1 LKDIR
6 LGANLFI
13 ANYTTLEFVLIS
25 PYFSSVDFISL
36 RFFRKWNNCISLKRR
51 MFLSFA
57 RRLKMLTNSSAGK
70 VLIPPANFLS
80 RIPRRIRF
88 KESGFMSSRLSL
100 ILSTKSRNFLLSQRL
115 LILLIVSSLFE
126 RLSPFIFYLWLL
138 KMTLNFRS
146 LSIE

>member
-1 LKDIR
+1 MNDIK
-6 LGANLFI
+6 LGASLFI

-25 PYFSSVDFISL
+25 PYFIKVDFISL
-36 RFFRKWNNCISLKRR
+36 RFFKKWNNWISLKRR

-57 RRLKMLTNSSAGK
+57 RRLKILTKSSAGR

-80 RIPRRIRF
+80 RIPLRIRF

-115 LILLIVSSLFE
+115 LMLLIVSSLFGVV
-126 RLSPFIFYLWLL
+126 SPFIFYLWLL
-138 KMTLNFRS
+138 KMTLNFRN